1 MNFTT
6 KSSKRQFAIYL
17 VAAATM
23 LTAFNF
29 VQAASSEDENL
40 TNAGHRVFPLS
51 PAPRSLVG
59 MDVNL
64 QIENATGKLASG
76 YPNQGVIVKYY
87 KNQDQWQA
95 KGFGGQAQQNNS
107 GTYSY
112 HRTNINTA
120 IEQSSDQERNSYVT
134 TYTFDSEKSGR
145 WVQIYKNGMA
155 SLSGKFTV
163 VKNNAPAEQQLAPS
177 TNAGLHIALI
187 IKSGVSASVPA
198 GSFPSRGLVLQSYA
212 ADGSLSFL
220 GFGPGTLNSKGTY
233 TYKKV
238 SSNTA
243 VEETIQTS
251 DFFTLPYTMVYT
263 FKTPTSGVW
272 YQNFANGLIQ
282 FSGTFDTF
290 PR

>member
-1 MNFTT
+1 MML
-6 KSSKRQFAIYL
+6 SKRQL
-17 VAAATM
+17 VSYFLATATM
-23 LTAFNF
+23 LTTFNF
-29 VQAASSEDENL
+29 VQAASSEEE
-40 TNAGHRVFPLS
+40 TVAESMHRTFPLV

-64 QIENATGKLASG
+64 QIENASSKLAAG
-76 YPNQGVIVKYY
+76 YPNQGVIVKFY
-87 KNQDQWQA
+87 KNLDQWQA
-95 KGFGGQAQQNNS
+95 KGVGGQAQQNNS

-120 IEQSSDQERNSYVT
+120 VEQSTDQEQNTYIT
-134 TYTFDSEKSGR
+134 TYTFDSASTGR
-145 WVQIYKNGMA
+145 WTQVYKNGMA
-155 SLSGKFTV
+155 TLSGKFTMV
-163 VKNNAPAEQQLAPS
+163 RNNLPAEQQLAPNN
-177 TNAGLHIALI
+177 NAGLHIALI
-187 IKSGVSASVPA
+187 IKSGVSASIPA

-212 ADGSLSFL
+212 ADGTAKLL
-220 GFGPGTLNSKGTY
+220 GFGPGTINSKATY
-233 TYKKV
+233 SYKKV

-243 VEETIQTS
+243 VEEAIQTS

-282 FSGTFDTF
+282 FSGTFNTF